1 MGTIQFLQVT
11 PNDLA
16 QLISETV
23 KDVVK
28 DALLEKQQQKPAE
41 GKDLLTRKET
51 SELLQVSLVTVHE
64 WTKTKILTHYKMGNR
79 TYYKRSEVLNKMFNS
94 NTTAK

>member
-1 MGTIQFLQVT
+1 MGGIQILQVT
-11 PNDLA
+11 PTDLA
-16 QLISETV
+16 QLISESV
-23 KDVVK
+23 KAELQGILQSNQQPTKV
-28 DALLEKQQQKPAE
+28 DAKE
-41 GKDLLTRKET
+41 LLTRKET
-51 SELLQVSLVTVHE
+51 AELLQVSLVTVHE